1 MAGSDTQPAM
11 TYPTSKQYDRWKEN
25 ANQMDM
31 SVSEW
36 MQAMIE
42 AGMKKFE
49 ATVEPDE
56 TVNELRQQRN
66 DLKGELDHARD
77 RIEKLEAQLHTSE
90 QEKIKQTIEN
100 NPGVTIG
107 EIGQELANT
116 VPERLDGHLDVLQGT
131 EVTIDG
137 QRCYPVE
144 ETA

>member
-1 MAGSDTQPAM
+1 
-11 TYPTSKQYDRWKEN
+11 
-25 ANQMDM
+25 
-31 SVSEW
+31 
-36 MQAMIE
+36 MIE

-66 DLKGELDHARD
+66 DLKEELDHARD